1 MLCVCVCVW
10 LHSSGLVWKTPSNE
24 REWNESDVAGPV
36 DPDSFVKS
44 FSISLILRFAKLQAT
59 KVCTKQREQSSPV
72 YYSITECISALAV
85 KEFVQL

>member
-36 DPDSFVKS
+36 DPDSSVKS
-44 FSISLILRFAKLQAT
+44 FSISLILRLAKLQS
-59 KVCTKQREQSSPV
+59 KVCAKQREQSSPV
-72 YYSITECISALAV
+72 YHSITYCISALAV